1 MTPRVLCNF
10 AIASCDP
17 EGGIYIYR
25 LLEDGSCEQIKK
37 LDMPSPMFMQLCD
50 GKLWVALRAPFAD
63 SANSG
68 VAAYDPAS
76 GERLGEL
83 VSTQGVV
90 ACHLVADG
98 DDVYCA
104 NYVTGSVFK
113 YPDVLVEHEG
123 HGINP
128 QRQERAHVH
137 STFLSPDK
145 KYVISCDLGVD
156 KVFVYDRELREI
168 SCADVPAGSGA
179 RHVAFSADGK
189 YLYCINEMS
198 ATVSVFAYCDG
209 KLTYLSE
216 VDLKPAG
223 FDGQGKGSAIKMSA
237 DGKRMYLTER
247 GSETVVLASVC
258 GEKLEVLSHF
268 ACHGVEPRDFELL
281 GGERFA
287 ACCNQF
293 SDNVSFYSVADDG
306 SLEHLYDLPLK
317 TPICVIPYD
326 IEL

>member
-50 GKLWVALRAPFAD
+50 GKLWVALRAPFED
-63 SANSG
+63 SPNSS
-68 VAAYDPAS
+68 VSAYDPAS

-123 HGINP
+123 LASTP
-128 QRQERAHVH
+128 SVRRERTCTAPSSRPTK
-137 STFLSPDK
+137 STLSPATSASTRCS
-145 KYVISCDLGVD
+145 YTTAS
-156 KVFVYDRELREI
+156 F
-168 SCADVPAGSGA
+168 A
-179 RHVAFSADGK
+179 R
-189 YLYCINEMS
+189 
-198 ATVSVFAYCDG
+198 
-209 KLTYLSE
+209 
-216 VDLKPAG
+216 
-223 FDGQGKGSAIKMSA
+223 
-237 DGKRMYLTER
+237 
-247 GSETVVLASVC
+247 
-258 GEKLEVLSHF
+258 
-268 ACHGVEPRDFELL
+268 
-281 GGERFA
+281 
-287 ACCNQF
+287 
-293 SDNVSFYSVADDG
+293 
-306 SLEHLYDLPLK
+306 
-317 TPICVIPYD
+317 
-326 IEL
+326 